1 MVPEPIIKLNV
12 GGEVIQTSI
21 QTLTKYP
28 GSMLCAMF
36 SYTET
41 GKIFKR
47 ELDKDIE
54 LFILIIVMILNLSKH
69 VQTCQNMLFL
79 SVIPQTLFTSYVF
92 QAFNQQFFLYFF
104 L

>member
-1 MVPEPIIKLNV
+1 MVPESILKLNV

-36 SYTET
+36 SYTEN

-47 ELDKDIE
+47 EQPVRLTLLKISFVFSVQVFHVVQVINLD
-54 LFILIIVMILNLSKH
+54 
-69 VQTCQNMLFL
+69 
-79 SVIPQTLFTSYVF
+79 
-92 QAFNQQFFLYFF
+92 
-104 L
+104 